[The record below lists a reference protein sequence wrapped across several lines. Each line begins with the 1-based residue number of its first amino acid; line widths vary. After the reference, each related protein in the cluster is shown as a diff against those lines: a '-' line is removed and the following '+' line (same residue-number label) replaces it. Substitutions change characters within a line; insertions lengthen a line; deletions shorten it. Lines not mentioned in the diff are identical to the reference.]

1 MNAATLKE
9 SPAKGDQHFDES
21 AMKGQ
26 ISPENQLFDQKILQP
41 GMWKKEINKLKYL
54 NLFYLKSRHS

>member
-21 AMKGQ
+21 AIKGQ
-26 ISPENQLFDQKILQP
+26 ISPENQLFDQKLLQP
-41 GMWKKEINKLKYL
+41 GMWRKEINKLKYL
-54 NLFYLKSRHS
+54 